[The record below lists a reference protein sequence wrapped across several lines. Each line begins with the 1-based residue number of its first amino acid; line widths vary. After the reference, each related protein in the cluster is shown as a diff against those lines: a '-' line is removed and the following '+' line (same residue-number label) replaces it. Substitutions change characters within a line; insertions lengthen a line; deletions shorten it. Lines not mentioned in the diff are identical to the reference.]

1 MKQALR
7 LKRAGVDGYITTTE
21 QVQALFDT
29 SSVTEQE
36 AHDVTARMGLVL
48 VQPTGQNDGN

>member
-36 AHDVTARMGLVL
+36 AHEAIARMGL
-48 VQPTGQNDGN
+48 QIAQETDNGIN